1 MYTAD
6 SRSLQSPTMTRGVFF
21 NLVNGFP
28 MIARVVVGETYNRR
42 DDGQQSLNFL
52 CAFRASCRVVVGET
66 YDRSDDVCFSHR
78 LCKLFDVAARVLVVN

>member
-6 SRSLQSPTMTRGVFF
+6 SRSQKSPSITRGVFF
-21 NLVNGFP
+21 NLMIGFA

-42 DDGQQSLNFL
+42 DDGQRSLNFL

-66 YDRSDDVCFSHR
+66 YDRSDDVCFSHT
-78 LCKLFDVAARVLVVN
+78 LCKLFDVAARVVVVN